1 MEKKTHKAQEAE
13 KASKLAQLDIS
24 QVEAS
29 RSVYDTIME
38 EFPSE
43 FGKSISKK
51 EREEKKLYIST
62 LIYGEI
68 DFDSFGI
75 CIQKIKQIY
84 GKPNVGASGAQGV
97 LQGRGGLFYDL
108 GSGIGRAVIAA
119 AVLHNFDVCTGIEI
133 LDGLHQASTLVL
145 ESYNSKGKAVLGRP
159 IDTVVDMKH
168 GDILDMAFKDWRDG
182 DLVFANSTC
191 FDDNLMNKIAALA
204 VGMRKGTFF
213 VTFTKCLPIS
223 DFEVL
228 EYELHDMSWGGATV
242 YIHQKTTDPR
252 EINPDSDD
260 DDDDES
266 EALPSSK

>member
-1 MEKKTHKAQEAE
+1 
-13 KASKLAQLDIS
+13 
-24 QVEAS
+24 
-29 RSVYDTIME
+29 ME

-68 DFDSFGI
+68 DFDSFGISIDIHILCILISVNLAGI

-145 ESYNSKGKAVLGRP
+145 ESYNSKVRNRYFIMGGYSL
-159 IDTVVDMKH
+159 
-168 GDILDMAFKDWRDG
+168 L
-182 DLVFANSTC
+182 
-191 FDDNLMNKIAALA
+191 IA
-204 VGMRKGTFF
+204 GESCT
-213 VTFTKCLPIS
+213 
-223 DFEVL
+223 
-228 EYELHDMSWGGATV
+228 WAT
-242 YIHQKTTDPR
+242 Y
-252 EINPDSDD
+252 
-260 DDDDES
+260 
-266 EALPSSK
+266 